1 MHSLLVSRG
10 SKLAFEDY
18 YYRFNGDVPFGI
30 QSVTKS
36 LVSALTGIAVE
47 RGELTVNDSLC
58 HYMRKYQRVACT
70 PANKSILLK
79 SVLRATGFVA
89 GMDQRI
95 NFTNHKLRRS
105 N

>member
-18 YYRFNGDVPFGI
+18 YYQFNGVPFGI

-79 SVLRATGFVA
+79 SVLSATGFVA